1 MNFKITVETN
11 DLAGVEA
18 IVNQL
23 HALEKQ
29 GAQTEKKLTAST
41 AEVIQTTTEQI
52 YPSVQQQPTYTTFEP
67 EPAPVTPP
75 VQNQPVQQ
83 MPATPP
89 VQQQQV
95 TQATQQTPVPIMP
108 IATKQYT
115 MQELSLATR
124 PIVEA
129 GRQQEVIDYLHSF
142 KKADGT
148 PVQTI
153 MDLPVEQ
160 YGIFAQ
166 GLRQMGGKI

>member
-18 IVNQL
+18 IINQL

-41 AEVIQTTTEQI
+41 AEVIQQTTEQI
-52 YPSVQQQPTYTTFEP
+52 YPPVQQPTYTTFELG
-67 EPAPVTPP
+67 PAPVTPP
-75 VQNQPVQQ
+75 VQTAPV
-83 MPATPP
+83 TPP
-89 VQQQQV
+89 IQQAPVTPSV
-95 TQATQQTPVPIMP
+95 TQAPAQAIPT
-108 IATKQYT
+108 ATKQYT

-129 GRQQEVIDYLHSF
+129 GRQQEVLDYLHSF

-160 YGIFAQ
+160 YGVFAQ

>member
-23 HALEKQ
+23 HALEMQ
-29 GAQTEKKLTAST
+29 GAQTDKKLTASA

-52 YPSVQQQPTYTTFEP
+52 YPPTQQPPVTPASQPESGMTFYPEQQAPIQQMPVQPPIQTVPVQQQPT
-67 EPAPVTPP
+67 
-75 VQNQPVQQ
+75 
-83 MPATPP
+83 
-89 VQQQQV
+89 
-95 TQATQQTPVPIMP
+95 
-108 IATKQYT
+108 YT

-129 GRQQEVIDYLHSF
+129 GRQQEVLNLLHSF
-142 KKADGT
+142 KKADGS

-153 MDLPVEQ
+153 MDMPVEQ
-160 YGIFAQ
+160 YGALAQ
-166 GLRQMGGKI
+166 GIRQLGGKI